1 VQETGDWSLPLAAGD
16 DYELCLSVP
25 PDRQGEVEALGA
37 ELACGLTW
45 VGMIERRAGVR
56 CRWPDGGVDE
66 APTGYDHFARD
77 D

>member
-1 VQETGDWSLPLAAGD
+1 
-16 DYELCLSVP
+16 
-25 PDRQGEVEALGA
+25 
-37 ELACGLTW
+37 
-45 VGMIERRAGVR
+45 MIERRAGVR